1 MDQVK
6 IVQMKDTFEKKGYTF
21 RWFETAEKAKEYLLG
36 EITGKTVGIGGT
48 MTVKEMGLY
57 EPLKEKNTVHWHWT
71 DGEGARVPA
80 STTEVYLM
88 SANGLSEQGDI
99 VNIDGFGNR
108 VASTMY
114 GHDTVYI
121 ICGINKLAPDYDAA
135 LFRARNTA
143 APKNAR
149 RFGLDTPCALYK
161 DGDKCFD
168 CSSPKRICKAVSV
181 LWQKP
186 NAIRKME
193 IVLIGE
199 SLGY

>member
-1 MDQVK
+1 MDSDK
-6 IVQMKDTFEKKGYTF
+6 ISVLKTSFEKKGYSF
-21 RWFETAEKAKEYLLG
+21 SWFDTKEEAKEYLLG
-36 EITGKTVGIGGT
+36 QISGKTVGIGGS

-57 EPLKEKNTVHWHWT
+57 EPLKETNEVHWHWT
-71 DGEGARVPA
+71 DGDGVRVKA
-80 STTEVYLM
+80 STAEVYLM
-88 SANGLSEQGDI
+88 SANGLSEKGEV

-121 ICGINKLAPDYDAA
+121 ICGENKLAPDFESA
-135 LFRARNTA
+135 LYRARNIA
-143 APKNAR
+143 APLNAK
-149 RFGLDTPCALYK
+149 RFNLDTPCALNK
-161 DGDKCFD
+161 DGLKCFD
-168 CSSPKRICKAVSV
+168 CSSPNRICKAVSI

-186 NAIRKME
+186 NAIRRME